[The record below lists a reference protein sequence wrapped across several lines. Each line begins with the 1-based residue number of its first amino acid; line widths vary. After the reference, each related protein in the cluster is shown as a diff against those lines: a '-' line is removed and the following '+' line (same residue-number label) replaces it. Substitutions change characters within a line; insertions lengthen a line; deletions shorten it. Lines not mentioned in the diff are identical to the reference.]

1 MNLVS
6 GIIETAIHVKDLP
19 KSAEFYRSLFEFEV
33 LLDTDRLVAFNV
45 GGRNVL
51 LLFQQG
57 ATGEPFATPGGIIPP
72 HHGSTSGHLAF
83 SIQASEVE
91 GWKKRLTDADI
102 PIESVVQW
110 PGGAE
115 SIYFRDLDDH
125 LAELLTPGF
134 WKIY

>member
-91 GWKKRLTDADI
+91 GWKKRLVAAGI

-110 PGGAE
+110 TGGAQ
-115 SIYFRDLDDH
+115 SLYFRDLDDH
-125 LAELLTPGF
+125 LVELLTPGF